1 MKRVRISN
9 NSLNSYGSRV
19 LTEGMDVQQYC
30 RNPVLLY
37 MHERGNVIDYVKDLK
52 VENDEPVKY
61 PEIAYAIAST
71 CDALCKEIAGLEM
84 GDTPHDPREL
94 VVGIIQKTFEVAVD
108 RMQKDLELDI
118 ETIPTILRDL
128 RVGEIEV
135 SDDDC

>member
-1 MKRVRISN
+1 MTLSTDYI
-9 NSLNSYGSRV
+9 LGLI
-19 LTEGMDVQQYC
+19 LTVGADAYHCM
-30 RNPVLLY
+30 PS
-37 MHERGNVIDYVKDLK
+37 LK
-52 VENDEPVKY
+52 VEGGEPVKY

-84 GDTPHDPREL
+84 GEPPHDSREL
-94 VVGIIQKTFEVAVD
+94 VVGIIQKTFEVAVS
-108 RMQKDLELDI
+108 RMKKDLELDI